1 MLLHFQYK
9 PLYKE
14 KNLPGWTFSFYYKK
28 QRLLGNYLGDGTIEW
43 LFIVP
48 KETDRKQLEQ
58 QIHDL
63 MLYHVYDN

>member
-14 KNLPGWTFSFYYKK
+14 KKLPGWNFSFYHKK
-28 QRLLGNYLGDGTIEW
+28 QRLLGNYLPDGTIEW
-43 LFIVP
+43 LSTVP
-48 KETDRKQLEQ
+48 EETERKQLEQ